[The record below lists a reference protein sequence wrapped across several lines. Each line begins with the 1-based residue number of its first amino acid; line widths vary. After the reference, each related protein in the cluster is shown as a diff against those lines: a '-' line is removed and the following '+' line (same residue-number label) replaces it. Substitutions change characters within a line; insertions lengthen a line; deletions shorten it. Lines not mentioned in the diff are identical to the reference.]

1 MTEKPPPDRRLFFF
15 FFFFNSKNLLRNRKG
30 LKNASSIQT
39 ETPPWGRRDREN
51 GRKNPKGAQRS
62 RFFFFFHVLQFTLIA
77 KTCQTAQDH
86 ENVTENRLDPNI
98 KMNGVNEVR
107 TYKGK
112 GARVK
117 NERMKNEE

>member
-1 MTEKPPPDRRLFFF
+1 MIHCCRSDMTEKPPPDRR
-15 FFFFNSKNLLRNRKG
+15 
-30 LKNASSIQT
+30 
-39 ETPPWGRRDREN
+39 
-51 GRKNPKGAQRS
+51 
-62 RFFFFFHVLQFTLIA
+62 FHVLQFTLIA